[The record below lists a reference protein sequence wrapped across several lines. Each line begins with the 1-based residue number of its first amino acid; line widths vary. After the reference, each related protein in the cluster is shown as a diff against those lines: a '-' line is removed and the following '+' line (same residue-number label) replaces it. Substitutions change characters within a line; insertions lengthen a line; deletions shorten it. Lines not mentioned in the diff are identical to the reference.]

1 VRQRAKKLRRPG
13 RLALIGSLVI
23 ALVGAWSGATFAAF
37 TSQANNPGNTI
48 TAAPDWE
55 APTITAKT
63 ITKAA
68 GGVGGYI
75 AQNSNFYV
83 YANVTDGGN
92 PASGVASVD
101 LTATLPTYGAV
112 TLPLVA
118 GTYNVGGVAFNYR
131 SAVQTMPPMAAQTI
145 AYNIVADDNAG
156 NSRTSAGSVVVDN
169 TGGTATTVQ
178 TANGGATAGRPEA
191 GDTITYTFSEPVE
204 PMSIMAAWT
213 NPLASQN
220 ATVSIN
226 NNAVGGN
233 DSVTVGGANLGTVNL
248 GGARYVTATRTYTNS
263 VMTVSGNTLTIVLG
277 TASGAGTTSGNTNMS
292 WASSNLVDDR
302 AGNAFSGNT
311 AAETGGGDREF

>member
-1 VRQRAKKLRRPG
+1 MKTLRKPG
-13 RLALIGSLVI
+13 RVALIASLVV
-23 ALVGAWSGATFAAF
+23 ALAGAWTGATFAAF
-37 TSQANNPGNTI
+37 TSAQGSPGNTV

-55 APTITAKT
+55 APTVTAHT
-63 ITKAA
+63 ITKAS

-92 PASGVASVD
+92 PASGVASVT

-112 TLPLVA
+112 SLPLTA
-118 GTYNVGGVAFNYR
+118 GTYSVGGVSYNYR
-131 SAVQTMPPMAAQTI
+131 SAIQTLPPMAAQTI
-145 AYNIVADDNAG
+145 AYNIDTADNAS
-156 NSRTSAGSVVVDN
+156 NTRSSAGSVVVDN
-169 TGGTATTVQ
+169 TGATATTVQ

-191 GDTITYTFSEPVE
+191 GDRIIYTFSEPVE
-204 PMSIMAAWT
+204 PMSIMAAWN
-213 NPLASQN
+213 NPSSSYP

-233 DSVTVGGANLGTVNL
+233 DSLTVNGTNLGTVNL
-248 GGARYVTATRTYTNS
+248 GRTDYVATTRTYANS
-263 VMTVSGNTLTIVLG
+263 TMTASGNTLTIVFG
-277 TASGAGTTSGNTNMS
+277 TASGAGTTAAANGTMS
-292 WASSNLVDDR
+292 WVSSNLVDDR